1 MVSSLTRSLRLGPC
15 CLGLALLAWGAAA
28 GAQSRPPN
36 PVEALRSQVA
46 ANAEAIQSLEAE
58 TTLSDLSC
66 DVGDVPEYDGSQ
78 WACAPGGAAG
88 PVFYTN
94 SRDVTLP
101 TDPDTEMNLSGELIL
116 CDVGDAVVSGGYALP
131 TGGKHFATQS
141 RPTFASGREGWTLSI
156 QSLPTTLEPT
166 ATFYVR
172 CMDLTP

>member
-1 MVSSLTRSLRLGPC
+1 MSSLARSFRFGPC
-15 CLGLALLAWGAAA
+15 CLGLALLWGAAA

-78 WACAPGGAAG
+78 WACAPGGAPA

-94 SRDVTLP
+94 SYDITLP
-101 TDPDTEMNLSGELIL
+101 TDPDLPVNLSGALIL
-116 CDVGDAVVSGGYALP
+116 CDVGDAVVSGGYAVP
-131 TGGKHFATQS
+131 FGGNHFATQS